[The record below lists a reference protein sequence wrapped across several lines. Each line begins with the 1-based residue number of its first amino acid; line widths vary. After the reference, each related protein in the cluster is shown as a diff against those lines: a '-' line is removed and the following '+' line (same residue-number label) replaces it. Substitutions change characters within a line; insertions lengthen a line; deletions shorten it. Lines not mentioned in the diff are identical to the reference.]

1 MIEAGNLVMTLVNE
15 TEPKPKL
22 RIAWGKLAGGASL
35 TALAVWCGGMDLL
48 NNATFGMQKSMTI
61 AGIFIAAAIGLMLL
75 PVMANG
81 WKDVHAWF
89 MVVVCGIISMF
100 AGFQNHMAS
109 QRNHDLAQAAITTRY
124 EQAQKAIGQ
133 ADADIVLAKSEIS
146 DIREMLGSSELQRIY
161 DEAKARRDQEM
172 STDRGSKCGRNCRAA
187 EKLMDETLTRIADAK
202 AKEAAQDRLDA
213 AMVRM
218 ASEKSSAPAAPK
230 QASASAT
237 EETVM
242 AVILLLASIVGAT
255 FFERGVKELNG
266 AWSWE
271 APKKVRAAPV
281 ARKLEV
287 VAEAPAPGKRKSDM
301 DGFLD
306 SWTESSEGPP
316 LQAGEFYKCL
326 VAHWA
331 QQHPGKNVP
340 TSTALGRALGERY
353 AKVKTG
359 GKQCYMAK
367 LRRLGAVKA
376 GLEPASGGE

>member
-1 MIEAGNLVMTLVNE
+1 MMKAGNLVMTLVNE
-15 TEPKPKL
+15 AEPKPKL
-22 RIAWGKLAGGASL
+22 RIAWGRMAGGASL

-172 STDRGSKCGRNCRAA
+172 SADRGAKCGRNCRAA
-187 EKLMDETLTRIADAK
+187 EKLMDDTLARIASAK

-218 ASEKSSAPAAPK
+218 ASEKSNAPAAPK

-266 AWSWE
+266 AWNWE
-271 APKKVRAAPV
+271 APKKARAAPAQAV
-281 ARKLEV
+281 AILKTPAANGVAGFVGLCKHGDMIPIKEAHAALERWWKATGQKGPCPAARTLSAALEKAGFEKQV
-287 VAEAPAPGKRKSDM
+287 DRNKRSFFAVKTPEAGLR
-301 DGFLD
+301 
-306 SWTESSEGPP
+306 
-316 LQAGEFYKCL
+316 L
-326 VAHWA
+326 VAGQDA
-331 QQHPGKNVP
+331 
-340 TSTALGRALGERY
+340 
-353 AKVKTG
+353 
-359 GKQCYMAK
+359 
-367 LRRLGAVKA
+367 
-376 GLEPASGGE
+376 